1 MANRRPLD
9 DVTAELDGSESAIS
23 ANSVA
28 SDFAALVAILER
40 QMGLVSTD
48 DYETRS
54 HIAEA
59 KAAAERGAALSR
71 ELLERIDPKG

>member
-9 DVTAELDGSESAIS
+9 DVTAELDESESAIS

-40 QMGLVSTD
+40 QMELVSTD